1 MILEVVSPILGF
13 ESVTHFEFKAI
24 DQNFAQIKNANGES
38 PSFSMIN
45 PFALREFVFEI
56 SDQLQEALGLYG
68 NTNYL
73 VFCIMVAKKPL
84 HESLVN
90 FLGPII
96 INTDNQKM
104 AQVVLDDTIYTS
116 YGAAEPLS
124 SYIAQR

>member
-24 DQNFAQIKNANGES
+24 DDNFAQIKNANGDT

-45 PFALREFVFEI
+45 PFSLRDFVFEI
-56 SDQLQEALGLYG
+56 SDSLQQSLELYD

-73 VFCIMVAKKPL
+73 VFCIMVAKKPF
-84 HESLVN
+84 HESLIN
-90 FLGPII
+90 FLGPIV
-96 INTDNQKM
+96 INTDNKKM
-104 AQVVLDDTIYTS
+104 AQIVLDDAIYPI

-124 SYIAQR
+124 SYIAER